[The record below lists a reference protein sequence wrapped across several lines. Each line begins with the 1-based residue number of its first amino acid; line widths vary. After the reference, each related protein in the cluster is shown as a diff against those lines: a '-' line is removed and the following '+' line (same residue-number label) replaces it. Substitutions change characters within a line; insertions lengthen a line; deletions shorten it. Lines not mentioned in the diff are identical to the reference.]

1 MEEAFFAPCTRMHD
15 LIRAWNDNLENDG
28 FLDRNFDFEEVELR
42 AGAGN
47 GAVNFLHFD
56 DLWDLACRKVVV
68 WLGPEIFITA
78 GNIGEVCERLGY
90 GPPLFSV
97 GLDNDGRNKLH
108 VYSRSATD
116 ATSTTASNCV
126 FQLMTWNN
134 TIRMHLGITA
144 LPSVS
149 TENLSRF
156 LNNSRSSGGTIR
168 FENDCLLKLSQEQLR
183 DYLRVFENST
193 GSHHRIELNLAAN
206 WSHFQIETVADFL
219 QRCQCAIILSLFHC
233 LFPLQTVP
241 SLILDVLRGDC
252 NVVKLVIFDVPDT
265 DGLVRVLAENKTLV
279 RLECWNTHI
288 SDDNWTVL
296 CHSLSRHPKLEFLRL
311 FCTFPCRPYLLSN
324 ERKTCRTNVFLKM
337 LQANSVLQEL
347 DAGRYSGRD
356 ALCDEFDERI
366 LSDVIQPYLR
376 RVPHVRAFGNNRGPG
391 YDQLLAS
398 ALYKVCDSPA
408 LVWTLIRSSI
418 PTILESQEDN

>member
-279 RLECWNTHI
+279 RLAFYDARI
-288 SDDNWTVL
+288 SDANWTIL
-296 CHSLSRHPKLEFLRL
+296 CQSLAGHPKLEYLRI
-311 FCTFPCRPYLLSN
+311 FRTFRPDRHSN
-324 ERKTCRTNVFLKM
+324 ERKTLRTNVFLKM

-347 DAGRYSGRD
+347 DVPRY
-356 ALCDEFDERI
+356 AVVPQYDEFDERI

-376 RVPHVRAFGNNRGPG
+376 RLPHVRAFGNNRGLG
-391 YDQLLAS
+391 YDQLLAP
-398 ALYKVCDSPA
+398 ALCKVIDSPA